1 MVIIRNVIHFLYVYR
16 VLFLSY
22 ISTSKLKK
30 KKNVIHFHVKE
41 KRCKRKKKKENI
53 INPSN
58 YYYYYYN
65 RLRIDYQRPADENLL
80 RSFDDDKI

>member
-1 MVIIRNVIHFLYVYR
+1 MW
-16 VLFLSY
+16 
-22 ISTSKLKK
+22 
-30 KKNVIHFHVKE
+30 
-41 KRCKRKKKKENI
+41 CKRKKKKENI

-80 RSFDDDKI
+80 RNFDDDKI

>member
-1 MVIIRNVIHFLYVYR
+1 MW
-16 VLFLSY
+16 
-22 ISTSKLKK
+22 
-30 KKNVIHFHVKE
+30 
-41 KRCKRKKKKENI
+41 CKRKKKKQNI

-58 YYYYYYN
+58 YYYYYN